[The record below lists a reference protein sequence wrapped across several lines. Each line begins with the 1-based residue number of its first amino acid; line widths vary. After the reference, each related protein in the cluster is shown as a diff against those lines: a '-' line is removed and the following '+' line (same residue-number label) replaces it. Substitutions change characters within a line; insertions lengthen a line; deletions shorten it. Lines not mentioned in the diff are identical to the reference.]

1 MHKIF
6 AKTLFLGKNVVFLP
20 QCRSTNGEAK
30 AMNLSHGSVVWTDYQ
45 ENGKG
50 QQGNVW
56 LSEQGKNLL
65 FTIYLK
71 PDFLAP
77 NDQYLLNLVS
87 SLAIHKVMTT
97 NLPLAKVEIKWPND
111 IYVNDQKIAG
121 ILTEAVIS
129 KGTLE
134 HVYSGIG
141 LNVNQT
147 HFNLPTATSMFQQV
161 SSVFDR
167 TDILEMLLLEFEFY
181 YEKMKHDLHG
191 LRNEYEKLL
200 MWRDEIRNFEI
211 GNERTS
217 GILKGID
224 NNGRLIV
231 KFGSGV
237 QSFDVKEI
245 VFSY

>member
-20 QCRSTNGEAK
+20 QCHSTNGEAK
-30 AMNLSHGSVVWTDYQ
+30 TMSLSHGSVVWTDYQ

-71 PDFLAP
+71 PDFLDP
-77 NDQYLLNLVS
+77 KDQYLLNLVS
-87 SLAIHKVMTT
+87 SLAIHKVVSA
-97 NLPLAKVEIKWPND
+97 NLPSTKVEIKWPND
-111 IYVNDQKIAG
+111 IYANDQKIAG
-121 ILTEAVIS
+121 ILAETVIS
-129 KGTLE
+129 KGKLE
-134 HVYSGIG
+134 HLYCGIG

-147 HFNLPTATSMFQQV
+147 HFNLPRATSMHQQAR
-161 SSVFDR
+161 SVFDR
-167 TDILEMLLLEFEFY
+167 TDILETLLLEFESY
-181 YEKMKHDLHG
+181 YAKMKHDPDG

-224 NNGRLIV
+224 NNGRLII
-231 KFGSGV
+231 KFDAGV
-237 QSFDVKEI
+237 RSFNVKEI